1 MGNEKTGKTTL
12 AIELIKLVNKKRGR
26 RNRRL
31 AKVDAAAL
39 NRKGFRYALNKLIGS
54 DLIIEN
60 AHTLGKM
67 TLSEIIDVSG
77 MFTDDMLIVLEG
89 ETEGI
94 ASSSRVQQVFN
105 RVVRIK
111 EYDIKEW
118 VEYGKKYA
126 MDKGYGI
133 DELANLAFYKA
144 IDDFFGANKGIG
156 QKDVENIIDNAISK
170 SGRLGRKVKG
180 IFESKTDGDGLKI
193 LQESDFNI

>member
-1 MGNEKTGKTTL
+1 M

-89 ETEGI
+89 ETEGMEELI

>member
-1 MGNEKTGKTTL
+1 
-12 AIELIKLVNKKRGR
+12 
-26 RNRRL
+26 
-31 AKVDAAAL
+31 
-39 NRKGFRYALNKLIGS
+39 
-54 DLIIEN
+54 LIIEN

-89 ETEGI
+89 ETEGMEELI